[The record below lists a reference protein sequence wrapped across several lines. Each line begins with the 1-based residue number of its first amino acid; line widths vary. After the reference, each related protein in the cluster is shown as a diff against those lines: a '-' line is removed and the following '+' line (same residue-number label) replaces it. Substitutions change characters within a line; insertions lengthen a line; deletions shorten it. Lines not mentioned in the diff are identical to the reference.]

1 MLGNSSLYQ
10 SCYNYTQNY
19 IDKAPESLKNVK
31 FASSFFVQQVT
42 KKELNEFALRGI
54 GMSLAFSF
62 IILLLISCN
71 VIIAFFAVISMGIIT
86 ASVITIMV
94 FLGYEL
100 VITESVSIIIL
111 TGLSVDYLLHLSQS
125 YVFAP

>member
-1 MLGNSSLYQ
+1 M
-10 SCYNYTQNY
+10 
-19 IDKAPESLKNVK
+19 
-31 FASSFFVQQVT
+31 QQVT
-42 KKELNEFALRGI
+42 KKELNEFAMRGV
-54 GMSLAFSF
+54 GLSLAFSF
-62 IILLLISCN
+62 IILLLVSCN
-71 VIIAFFAVISMGIIT
+71 VIIAFFAVICMGIIT
-86 ASVITIMV
+86 ASVVTIMV